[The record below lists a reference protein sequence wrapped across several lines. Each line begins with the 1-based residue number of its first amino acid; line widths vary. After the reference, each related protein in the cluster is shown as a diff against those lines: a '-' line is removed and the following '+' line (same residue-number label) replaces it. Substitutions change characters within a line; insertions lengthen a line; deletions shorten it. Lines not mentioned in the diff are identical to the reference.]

1 MVIKRRRRM
10 DRLNLARQ
18 LSICLLIGILIMP
31 TQSAQAQW
39 TVFDPS
45 QYALQVKKRLEEAER
60 YVKMFD
66 NAVNQLTTL
75 KGVLGQAE
83 DLVAK
88 QRNAITTMSN
98 IGRTVRGVYQLKD
111 QLEAIVVSRMGALR
125 SINERLRNGIFD
137 PEADMRDFEEYLRN
151 SIGRSSQDT
160 VANLERLMRMDNQ
173 LKRMNDDL
181 EMARSRRVGA
191 VQLKQAAKN
200 DRNAELAKPE
210 SERCA
215 PCIANLDEQMSNR
228 DLLIAHYDS
237 EIARLEYQV
246 EERKKKYNI
255 EMDERVK
262 FGEQVQSMN
271 KSWSRFNDSL
281 DELQRTLSKY

>member
-1 MVIKRRRRM
+1 M
-10 DRLNLARQ
+10 NTPTLARQ
-18 LSICLLIGILIMP
+18 ICLGLLIGVLITP
-31 TQSAQAQW
+31 TQTAQAQW

-66 NAVNQLTTL
+66 NAVKQFTTL
-75 KGVLGQAE
+75 KGVLEKAE

-111 QLEAIVVSRMGALR
+111 QLEAIVISRMGALR
-125 SINERLRNGIFD
+125 SINERLRKGIFD

-160 VANLERLMRMDNQ
+160 VANLQRLMKMDNQ

-181 EMARSRRVGA
+181 EKARVGLA
-191 VQLKQAAKN
+191 GAELSKQEAENKHEE
-200 DRNAELAKPE
+200 ELAKPE

-215 PCIANLDEQMSNR
+215 SCIANLDEQMANY
-228 DLLIAHYDS
+228 DLLIAHYYS

-255 EMDERVK
+255 QMDERVK

-281 DELQRTLSKY
+281 DELHRTLSKY

>member
-1 MVIKRRRRM
+1 MNRPT
-10 DRLNLARQ
+10 LARQ
-18 LSICLLIGILIMP
+18 ICLGLLIGILITP
-31 TQSAQAQW
+31 TQTAQAQW

-66 NAVNQLTTL
+66 KEQF
-75 KGVLGQAE
+75 
-83 DLVAK
+83 
-88 QRNAITTMSN
+88 
-98 IGRTVRGVYQLKD
+98 
-111 QLEAIVVSRMGALR
+111 EAIVISRMGALK
-125 SINERLRNGIFD
+125 SINERLRKGIFD

-160 VANLERLMRMDNQ
+160 VANLQRLMKMDNQ
-173 LKRMNDDL
+173 LKRLNDDL
-181 EMARSRRVGA
+181 ENARAGRAGTIL
-191 VQLKQAAKN
+191 LKDEA
-200 DRNAELAKPE
+200 RNNRDAELAKLE
-210 SERCA
+210 SDRCA
-215 PCIANLDEQMSNR
+215 SCIANLNEQIVNY

-262 FGEQVQSMN
+262 FGEQAQSIN

-281 DELQRTLSKY
+281 DELQRALSKY

>member
-1 MVIKRRRRM
+1 M

-18 LSICLLIGILIMP
+18 LSICLLIGILITP

-75 KGVLGQAE
+75 KGMLGQAE

-88 QRNAITTMSN
+88 QRNAITTMSD

-215 PCIANLDEQMSNR
+215 PCIANLDEQMSNC

>member
-1 MVIKRRRRM
+1 MNRPT
-10 DRLNLARQ
+10 LARR
-18 LSICLLIGILIMP
+18 LCLGFLIGVLVTP
-31 TQSAQAQW
+31 TQTAQAQW

-60 YVKMFD
+60 HVKKFD
-66 NAVNQLTTL
+66 NAVKQLTTL
-75 KGVLGQAE
+75 KGVLEKTE

-111 QLEAIVVSRMGALR
+111 QLEAIVISRMGALK
-125 SINERLRNGIFD
+125 SIHERLRNGIFD
-137 PEADMRDFEEYLRN
+137 PEADMRDFEDYLRN

-160 VANLERLMRMDNQ
+160 VANLQRLMKMDNQ

-181 EMARSRRVGA
+181 EMARSRRAATV
-191 VQLKQAAKN
+191 LLRDAAKN
-200 DRNAELAKPE
+200 NRNEELAKPE

-215 PCIANLDEQMSNR
+215 SCIASLNEEMSNSN
-228 DLLIAHYDS
+228 LLIAHYDS
-237 EIARLEYQV
+237 EIARLECQI

-271 KSWSRFNDSL
+271 KAWSRFNDSM
-281 DELQRTLSKY
+281 DELQRALSKY

>member
-1 MVIKRRRRM
+1 MNRPT
-10 DRLNLARQ
+10 LARR
-18 LSICLLIGILIMP
+18 LCLGFLIGVLVTP
-31 TQSAQAQW
+31 TQTAQAQW

-60 YVKMFD
+60 HVMKFD
-66 NAVNQLTTL
+66 NAVKQLTTL
-75 KGVLGQAE
+75 KGVLEKTE

-111 QLEAIVVSRMGALR
+111 QLEAIVISRMGALK
-125 SINERLRNGIFD
+125 SIHERLRNGIFD
-137 PEADMRDFEEYLRN
+137 LEADMRDFEDYLRN

-160 VANLERLMRMDNQ
+160 VANLQRLMKMDNQ

-181 EMARSRRVGA
+181 EMARSRRAATV
-191 VQLKQAAKN
+191 LLRDAAKN
-200 DRNAELAKPE
+200 NRNEELAKPE
-210 SERCA
+210 SEKCA
-215 PCIANLDEQMSNR
+215 SCIASLNEEMSNCN
-228 DLLIAHYDS
+228 LLIAHYDS
-237 EIARLEYQV
+237 EIARLECQI
-246 EERKKKYNI
+246 EDRKKKYNI
-255 EMDERVK
+255 QMDERVK

-271 KSWSRFNDSL
+271 KAWSRFNDSL

>member
-1 MVIKRRRRM
+1 M
-10 DRLNLARQ
+10 NGPTLARR
-18 LSICLLIGILIMP
+18 LWLGLLVGVLITP
-31 TQSAQAQW
+31 AQSVQAQW

-60 YVKMFD
+60 YMKTFD
-66 NAVNQLTTL
+66 NAVKQLTTL
-75 KGVLGQAE
+75 KGVLEQAE

-88 QRNAITTMSN
+88 NRNAITTMSN

-111 QLEAIVVSRMGALR
+111 QLEAIVISRKGALR

-137 PEADMRDFEEYLRN
+137 PDADMRDFEEYLRN

-160 VANLERLMRMDNQ
+160 VANLQRLMKMDNQ
-173 LKRMNDDL
+173 LKRMNEDL
-181 EMARSRRVGA
+181 EMARSRRAGTV
-191 VQLKQAAKN
+191 VLKGAAKN
-200 DRNAELAKPE
+200 DRNAELAKSE

-215 PCIANLDEQMSNR
+215 PCIANLNEQMSNC

-237 EIARLEYQV
+237 EIARLECQI

-255 EMDERVK
+255 QMDERVK

-281 DELQRTLSKY
+281 DELQRALSKY

>member
-1 MVIKRRRRM
+1 MNRPT
-10 DRLNLARQ
+10 LARQ
-18 LSICLLIGILIMP
+18 ICLGLLIGILITP
-31 TQSAQAQW
+31 TQTAQAQW

-66 NAVNQLTTL
+66 NAVKQFTTL
-75 KGVLGQAE
+75 KGVLEQAE

-111 QLEAIVVSRMGALR
+111 HLEALVISRMGALR

-137 PEADMRDFEEYLRN
+137 PEADMRDFEDYLRN

-160 VANLERLMRMDNQ
+160 VANLQRLMKMDNQ
-173 LKRMNDDL
+173 LKRMNGDL
-181 EMARSRRVGA
+181 EMARSRRAGTV
-191 VQLKQAAKN
+191 VLKEAAKK
-200 DRNAELAKPE
+200 DRNAELAKLE
-210 SERCA
+210 SERCV
-215 PCIANLDEQMSNR
+215 PCIANLNEQMSNC

-237 EIARLEYQV
+237 EIARLECQI

-255 EMDERVK
+255 QMDERVK

-271 KSWSRFNDSL
+271 KAWGRFNDSL
-281 DELQRTLSKY
+281 DELQGALRKY

>member
-1 MVIKRRRRM
+1 M
-10 DRLNLARQ
+10 NCPTLARQ
-18 LSICLLIGILIMP
+18 ICLGLLIGVLITP
-31 TQSAQAQW
+31 TQTAQAQW

-66 NAVNQLTTL
+66 NAVKQFTTL
-75 KGVLGQAE
+75 KGVLEQAE

-98 IGRTVRGVYQLKD
+98 IGRTVRGVYQLKGH
-111 QLEAIVVSRMGALR
+111 LEAIVISRMGALR

-137 PEADMRDFEEYLRN
+137 PEADMRDFEDYLRN

-160 VANLERLMRMDNQ
+160 VANLQRLLKMDNQ
-173 LKRMNDDL
+173 LKRLNDDL
-181 EMARSRRVGA
+181 EKARVGLA
-191 VQLKQAAKN
+191 GAALSKQEAENKHEE
-200 DRNAELAKPE
+200 ELAKPE

-215 PCIANLDEQMSNR
+215 QCIANLDEQISNC

-237 EIARLEYQV
+237 EVARLEYQV

-255 EMDERVK
+255 QMDERVK

>member
-1 MVIKRRRRM
+1 MNRPT
-10 DRLNLARQ
+10 LARQ
-18 LSICLLIGILIMP
+18 ICLGLLIGVLITP
-31 TQSAQAQW
+31 TQTAQAQW

-45 QYALQVKKRLEEAER
+45 QYALQVKKRMEEAER

-66 NAVNQLTTL
+66 NAVKQYTTL
-75 KGVLGQAE
+75 KGVLEKTE

-98 IGRTVRGVYQLKD
+98 IGRTVRGVYQLKE
-111 QLEAIVVSRMGALR
+111 QFEAIVISRMGALK
-125 SINERLRNGIFD
+125 SINERLRKGIFD

-160 VANLERLMRMDNQ
+160 VANLQRLMKMDNQ
-173 LKRMNDDL
+173 LKRLNDEL
-181 EMARSRRVGA
+181 ENARAGRAGTGL
-191 VQLKQAAKN
+191 LKDEA
-200 DRNAELAKPE
+200 RNKRDAELAKLE
-210 SERCA
+210 SDRCA
-215 PCIANLDEQMSNR
+215 SCIANLNEQIVNY

-255 EMDERVK
+255 QMDERVK

>member
-1 MVIKRRRRM
+1 MNRPT
-10 DRLNLARQ
+10 LARQ
-18 LSICLLIGILIMP
+18 ICLGLLIGILITP
-31 TQSAQAQW
+31 TQTAQAQW

-45 QYALQVKKRLEEAER
+45 QYALQIKKRLEEAER

-66 NAVNQLTTL
+66 NAVKQYTTL
-75 KGVLGQAE
+75 KGVLEKTE

-98 IGRTVRGVYQLKD
+98 IGRTVRGVYQLKE
-111 QLEAIVVSRMGALR
+111 QFEAIVISRMGALK
-125 SINERLRNGIFD
+125 SINERLRKGIFD
-137 PEADMRDFEEYLRN
+137 PESDMRDFEEYLRN

-160 VANLERLMRMDNQ
+160 VANLQRLIRMDNQ
-173 LKRMNDDL
+173 LRRMNEDL
-181 EMARSRRVGA
+181 ENARAGRAGTVL
-191 VQLKQAAKN
+191 LKDEA
-200 DRNAELAKPE
+200 RNNRDAELAKLE
-210 SERCA
+210 SDRCA
-215 PCIANLDEQMSNR
+215 SCIANLNEQIVNY
-228 DLLIAHYDS
+228 DLLIAYYDS

-255 EMDERVK
+255 QMDERVK

>member
-1 MVIKRRRRM
+1 MNRPT
-10 DRLNLARQ
+10 LARQ
-18 LSICLLIGILIMP
+18 IYLGLLIGILITP
-31 TQSAQAQW
+31 TQLAQAQW
-39 TVFDPS
+39 AVFDAS
-45 QYALQVKKRLEEAER
+45 QYAIQVKKRLEEAER
-60 YVKMFD
+60 HVKTFD
-66 NAVNQLTTL
+66 NAVKQLTTL
-75 KGVLGQAE
+75 KGVLEKTE

-111 QLEAIVVSRMGALR
+111 QLEAIVISRMGALK
-125 SINERLRNGIFD
+125 SINQRLRKGIFD

-160 VANLERLMRMDNQ
+160 VANLQRLMKMDNQ

-181 EMARSRRVGA
+181 EKARVGLA
-191 VQLKQAAKN
+191 G
-200 DRNAELAKPE
+200 AELSKQEAENKHEEELDKPE

-215 PCIANLDEQMSNR
+215 SCIANLDEQIANY
-228 DLLIAHYDS
+228 DLLIAHYNS
-237 EIARLEYQV
+237 EIARLECQI
-246 EERKKKYNI
+246 EDRKKKYNI
-255 EMDERVK
+255 QMDERVK

-271 KSWSRFNDSL
+271 KAWSRFNDSL

>member
-1 MVIKRRRRM
+1 MNRPT
-10 DRLNLARQ
+10 LARQ
-18 LSICLLIGILIMP
+18 ICLGLLIGVLITP
-31 TQSAQAQW
+31 TQTAQAQW

-45 QYALQVKKRLEEAER
+45 QYALQIKKRLEEAER

-66 NAVNQLTTL
+66 NAVKQYTTL
-75 KGVLGQAE
+75 KGVLEQAE

-111 QLEAIVVSRMGALR
+111 QLEAVVISRMGALR
-125 SINERLRNGIFD
+125 SINERLRKGIFD

-151 SIGRSSQDT
+151 SIGRRSQDT
-160 VANLERLMRMDNQ
+160 VANLQRLMKMDNQ
-173 LKRMNDDL
+173 LKRLNDDL
-181 EMARSRRVGA
+181 EKARVGLA
-191 VQLKQAAKN
+191 GAELSKQEAENKHEE
-200 DRNAELAKPE
+200 ELAKPE

-215 PCIANLDEQMSNR
+215 SCIANLDEQMANY

-271 KSWSRFNDSL
+271 KAWSRFNDSL
-281 DELQRTLSKY
+281 DELQRALSKY